1 IHCGEGITGDECAV
15 GRAEQA
21 DMTGRMSGR
30 LNDFPSRKPGKLAQ
44 AQRGDVRREIS
55 LLMRCKAHHLREEAT
70 HGGISR
76 RIEISAVNKWKF
88 HAMNVDAHAPAT
100 SKLKRRAG
108 MIEMSVS
115 EHNGAGRWIFAQMFA
130 NSAQDFLLISRCA

>member
-1 IHCGEGITGDECAV
+1 IHCGERIAGNECAV
-15 GRAEQA
+15 SRTEQTDVA
-21 DMTGRMSGR
+21 RRMSGR
-30 LNDFPSRKPGKLAQ
+30 LNDFPSGKPGKLAQ

-55 LLMRCKAHHLREEAT
+55 LLMRCKTHHLREEAT

-76 RIEISAVNKWKF
+76 RIEVSPVNEWKF
-88 HAMNVDAHAPAT
+88 HAMNVDAHAPAA

-115 EHNGAGRWIFAQMFA
+115 QHNGAGRWIFAQMFA

>member
-1 IHCGEGITGDECAV
+1 GEGITSDECAV
-15 GRAEQA
+15 SMAEQA
-21 DMTGRMSGR
+21 DVTGRMSGR

-55 LLMRCKAHHLREEAT
+55 LLMRFKTHHLREEAT

-76 RIEISAVNKWKF
+76 RIEVSPVNEWKF
-88 HAMNVDAHAPAT
+88 HAMNVDAHAPAA

-115 EHNGAGRWIFAQMFA
+115 QHNGAGCWIFAQMFA
-130 NSAQDFLLISRCA
+130 DRAQDFLLISRCA